1 MDSVDLTAKLD
12 KLTEIEKVIKNAL
25 VNFKGKV
32 SQSNLIQWE
41 RFFNKVKNSN
51 LTEEEKAIK
60 YQILINTIEAFDNA
74 LYKNSTLVIVR
85 DSLINTFK
93 EIGDVTLTLAENL
106 SNPFSLV
113 AIAIIFI
120 GVIFLYVR
128 KR

>member
-12 KLTEIEKVIKNAL
+12 KLSEIEKVIKNAL
-25 VNFKGKV
+25 VNFKGKI

-41 RFFNKVKNSN
+41 QFFNKVKNSN

-93 EIGDVTLTLAENL
+93 EIGNVTLTLAENL

-113 AIAIIFI
+113 AIAVIFI

-128 KR
+128 KG

>member
-12 KLTEIEKVIKNAL
+12 KLSEIEKVIKNAL
-25 VNFKGKV
+25 VNFKGKI

-41 RFFNKVKNSN
+41 QFFNKVKNSN

-93 EIGDVTLTLAENL
+93 EIGNVTLTLAENL

-128 KR
+128 KG

>member
-12 KLTEIEKVIKNAL
+12 KLSEIEKVIKNAL
-25 VNFKGKV
+25 VNFKGKI

-41 RFFNKVKNSN
+41 QFFNKVKNSN

>member
-1 MDSVDLTAKLD
+1 MDNVDLTAKLD
-12 KLTEIEKVIKNAL
+12 KLSELEKVIKNAL

>member
-12 KLTEIEKVIKNAL
+12 KLSELEKVIKNAL